1 MDAYLFMRCRVRTG
15 GKMTG
20 YAMRIPTPPRMM
32 SEAEQAALLTLTGQ
46 RRDGFRDH
54 MLLALAL
61 ATGLREH
68 ELVALDVGDLVDAAG
83 KVRPKIYLRVFK
95 RSAKKPALQECL
107 LSETI
112 RIKLGRFL
120 TWKKSHG
127 QSIAPEAPLFMSK
140 KGNRLSTRQVRHLFH
155 VWQERAGFEKAY
167 SFHSARHSA
176 CSNLYRKTKDIRVVQ
191 RFARHVSIETTMRYS
206 HPDEA
211 TLLRAIQDL
220 PC

>member
-1 MDAYLFMRCRVRTG
+1 
-15 GKMTG
+15 MTG

-32 SEAEQAALLTLTGQ
+32 SATEQEVLLTLTGQ

-54 MLLALAL
+54 MLLSIAL

-68 ELVALDVGDLVDAAG
+68 ELVALDVGDIVDG
-83 KVRPKIYLRVFK
+83 SGSIKRRVYLRVFK
-95 RSAKKPALQECL
+95 RSAKKPALQETL
-107 LSETI
+107 LSDAV
-112 RIKLGRFL
+112 RIKLARFI

-127 QSIAPEAPLFMSK
+127 QSLALESPLFMSQ

-155 VWQERAGFEKAY
+155 VWQERAGFERAF
-167 SFHSARHSA
+167 SFHAVRHSA
-176 CSNLYRKTKDIRVVQ
+176 CSNLYRKTKDIRIVQ
-191 RFARHVSIETTMRYS
+191 RFARHVSLETTMRYS

-211 TLLRAIQDL
+211 ALLRAIQDL

>member
-1 MDAYLFMRCRVRTG
+1 
-15 GKMTG
+15 MTG

-32 SEAEQAALLTLTGQ
+32 STDEQAALLTLTGQ

-54 MLLALAL
+54 MLLSLAL

-68 ELVALDVGDLVDAAG
+68 ELVALDVGDIVDAAG

-95 RSAKKPALQECL
+95 RSAKKPAIQEAL
-107 LSETI
+107 LCETV

-120 TWKKSHG
+120 SWKKSHG
-127 QSIAPEAPLFMSK
+127 QSIAPVAPLFMSK

-211 TLLRAIQDL
+211 VLLRAIQDL